1 VHVTKAS
8 AVLLKTKKE
17 QHRHS
22 LTMNQI
28 VFWGKNINQNCTC
41 ITISAPAKTE
51 QAKEEKNKP
60 RVEYK
65 LYEQKEYSSSFIDQK

>member
-28 VFWGKNINQNCTC
+28 VFWGKNQSKLHVYNHF
-41 ITISAPAKTE
+41 SASKNRASKGR
-51 QAKEEKNKP
+51 EK
-60 RVEYK
+60 
-65 LYEQKEYSSSFIDQK
+65 